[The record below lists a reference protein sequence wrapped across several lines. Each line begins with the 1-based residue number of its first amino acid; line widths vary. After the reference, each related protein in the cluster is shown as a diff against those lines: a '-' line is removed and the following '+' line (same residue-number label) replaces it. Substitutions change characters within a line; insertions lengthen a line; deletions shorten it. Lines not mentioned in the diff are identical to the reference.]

1 MKSKII
7 KTIKKLFTKVWPLIM
22 ERAVVDKYTDMDK
35 YHRQPNVT
43 VACLCLSVT
52 GWIRATVSDLCNN

>member
-22 ERAVVDKYTDMDK
+22 GGAVVDKY
-35 YHRQPNVT
+35 YRQPNVT

-52 GWIRATVSDLCNN
+52 GWIRAI